1 MPEAAAINYNTVAIF
16 SANALLMPQDLDAS
30 TLTAHLRMTMDR
42 IKISFDPN
50 KDASIQRDHHLSLAF
65 GEQVLTGRVFKF
77 SDTWFDYSEER
88 LVCFGYVEGRLHV
101 CVYTVRE
108 DTVRIISVRKAN
120 DREIK
125 KYG

>member
-1 MPEAAAINYNTVAIF
+1 
-16 SANALLMPQDLDAS
+16 
-30 TLTAHLRMTMDR
+30 MDR
-42 IKISFDPN
+42 MKISFDPN
-50 KDASIQRDHHLSLAF
+50 KDASNQRDHQLSLAF
-65 GEQVLTGRVFKF
+65 GERVLWGRVFEF
-77 SDTWFDYSEER
+77 SDTRFDYSEER
-88 LVCFGYVEGRLHV
+88 LVCFGYVESRLHV

>member
-1 MPEAAAINYNTVAIF
+1 
-16 SANALLMPQDLDAS
+16 
-30 TLTAHLRMTMDR
+30 MDG

-50 KDASIQRDHHLSLAF
+50 KDAVNQRDHHLSLAF
-65 GEQVLTGRVFKF
+65 GKRVMAGRVFEF
-77 SDTWFDYSEER
+77 SDTRFAYGEER

-120 DREIK
+120 DR
-125 KYG
+125 

>member
-1 MPEAAAINYNTVAIF
+1 MLR
-16 SANALLMPQDLDAS
+16 SLDAS
-30 TLTAHLRMTMDR
+30 TLTAYCRLAIDRM
-42 IKISFDPN
+42 KISFDPN
-50 KDASIQRDHHLSLAF
+50 KDASNQRDHQLSLAF
-65 GEQVLTGRVFKF
+65 GERVLWGRVFEF
-77 SDTWFDYSEER
+77 SDTRFDYSEER